1 MARRR
6 PAVADRVA
14 SAIAERALLEPGGR
28 VLALLS
34 GGADSTLLVVLLAEL
49 GHAPRALH
57 VAHGLRGAGSDADVD
72 ACRALCAGLGVEL
85 EVADGRVAPGPN
97 LESRLRDVRRGA
109 ALARAGGD
117 PIATGHTATD
127 RAETVLYRLATSGG
141 VRALPALP
149 HRTGRW
155 VRPLLDLTRAE
166 VRSELRRRDVPWRD
180 DPSND
185 DRGPARNRIRRDVL
199 PVLASLNPAAEA
211 NVARAGALA
220 ADERELLD
228 ALAADLVEA
237 DGSVDLAR
245 LRAAHPAL
253 QRLALRDAAARA
265 GVALGHLD
273 VEALRG
279 MPLVGTEQ
287 RTLPRAATAERRRA
301 RLSFAPATTRRTPA

>member
-1 MARRR
+1 M
-6 PAVADRVA
+6 
-14 SAIAERALLEPGGR
+14 
-28 VLALLS
+28 
-34 GGADSTLLVVLLAEL
+34 
-49 GHAPRALH
+49 
-57 VAHGLRGAGSDADVD
+57 
-72 ACRALCAGLGVEL
+72 
-85 EVADGRVAPGPN
+85 
-97 LESRLRDVRRGA
+97 
-109 ALARAGGD
+109 
-117 PIATGHTATD
+117 
-127 RAETVLYRLATSGG
+127 
-141 VRALPALP
+141 RALPALP
-149 HRTGRW
+149 HRAGRW

-166 VRSELRRRDVPWRD
+166 VRAELRRRGVPWRD
-180 DPSND
+180 DASND

-228 ALAADLVEA
+228 GLAAELVEA

-279 MPLVGTEQ
+279 MPLVGTER

-301 RLSFAPATTRRTPA
+301 RLSFAPATHPEGARVIDPDGLVYETLLDEDTIQARIVELAAEITRDYERPRAARGRAC